1 MEQATGERGRRS
13 MKKSKV
19 KYTDEAIGKIKV
31 VPDFLPRPSELV
43 AKEETVKVTLL
54 LTKESVDFFKQE
66 AEEQHTQY
74 QKMIR
79 ALIDIYAQN
88 YNKPQKKRKYG

>member
-1 MEQATGERGRRS
+1 LEQDIGERGRRY

-19 KYTDEAIGKIKV
+19 KYTNEPIGKIKV

-79 ALIDIYAQN
+79 ALIDLYAQN